1 MSSTGSVT
9 TWVEQLRA
17 GDRAAAQQLWE
28 RYFARLVGLARG
40 KLRGLR
46 RRAAD
51 EEDVALSAFDSF
63 CRGVEQG
70 RFPQLADRSGL
81 WDLLL
86 VITVRKAIDLRQRE
100 TRQKRGGGKVAGES
114 ALDGPPGAEV
124 GGAGIEQ
131 VLGAEPTPA
140 LAAQAA
146 DEVRRLLGMLP
157 NDEVRSVALLKLEG
171 YTNAEVAD
179 QLGCAEAT
187 VERRLRLIRSVWK
200 QSDPGRGGCAQAG
213 RDGARSPHVR

>member
-1 MSSTGSVT
+1 MSSSGSVT

-17 GDRAAAQQLWE
+17 GNRAAAQLLWE
-28 RYFARLVGLARG
+28 RYFSRLVVLARG
-40 KLRGLR
+40 KLRGVR

-63 CRGVEQG
+63 YRGVEQG
-70 RFPQLADRSGL
+70 RFPQLDDRHNLWGL
-81 WDLLL
+81 LV

-114 ALDGPPGAEV
+114 ALDGLPALEE

-131 VLGAEPTPA
+131 VVGAEPTPA

-146 DEVRRLLGMLP
+146 DEVRRLLGILP
-157 NDEVRSVALLKLEG
+157 TDEVRSVALLKLEG
-171 YTNAEVAD
+171 YTNAETAD
-179 QLGCAEAT
+179 RLGCAEVT
-187 VERRLRLIRSVWK
+187 VERRLSLIRSVWK
-200 QSDPGRGGCAQAG
+200 ESTAG
-213 RDGARSPHVR
+213 